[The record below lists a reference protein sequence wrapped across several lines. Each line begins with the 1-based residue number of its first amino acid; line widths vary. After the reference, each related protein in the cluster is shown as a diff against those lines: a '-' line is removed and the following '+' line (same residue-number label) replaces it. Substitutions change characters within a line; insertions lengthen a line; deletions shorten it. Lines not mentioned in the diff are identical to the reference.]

1 MNQKIRTRLKI
12 LFHATRLALPV
23 SAMLLGEV
31 SAVPM
36 IPLGPVDVSGTIV
49 ELKWVPAKRIKGIPG
64 MSGSAGFDRI
74 IPAHYLAALR
84 PYAGPDVQLARL
96 LNHRI
101 GAGDLNPA
109 DPDQAPATLVVWVL
123 GVRPGHLKVGMRVLL
138 PAYTIF
144 GDEGGIG
151 VRHDLPVIGAR
162 PRHHRIRSRQ
172 TQSRKAGIPLA

>member
-1 MNQKIRTRLKI
+1 MKQEIRSLLKTV
-12 LFHATRLALPV
+12 FRATRLALPAG
-23 SAMLLGEV
+23 AMLLGEV

-49 ELKWVPAKRIKGIPG
+49 ELKWVPAKRVKGIPG
-64 MSGSAGFDRI
+64 MSGSAGVDRI

-84 PYAGPDVQLARL
+84 PYAGPDAQLARL
-96 LNHRI
+96 LNY
-101 GAGDLNPA
+101 GALAGDLNPA
-109 DPDQAPATLVVWVL
+109 DPDEAPATLVVWVL

-172 TQSRKAGIPLA
+172 AQSHKAGIQLA

>member
-1 MNQKIRTRLKI
+1 MNAPTTKSGFQTMLHTCRWV
-12 LFHATRLALPV
+12 LPMGV
-23 SAMLLGEV
+23 LMFAEA

-49 ELKWVPAKRIKGIPG
+49 ELKWVPAKRVKGIPG
-64 MSGSAGFDRI
+64 MSGSAGGDRI

-84 PYAGPDVQLARL
+84 PYAGPDAEFARL
-96 LNHRI
+96 LNHRV

-123 GVRPGHLKVGMRVLL
+123 GVRPGHLKVGMRIMI
-138 PAYTIF
+138 PSYTLF

-151 VRHDLPVIGAR
+151 VQHGLPVIGAR
-162 PRHHRIRSRQ
+162 PRHHRKQVR
-172 TQSRKAGIPLA
+172 